1 MEYAAAILT
10 TYDENAGAVA
20 GALQMLSLV
29 DETRDWYGEVAV
41 AAQQWQPF
49 IDRGLAIDTW
59 LVMVATDLL

>member
-1 MEYAAAILT
+1 MPYAEAILS

-20 GALQMLSLV
+20 EALRMLSLV
-29 DETRDWYGEVAV
+29 DETRDWYGEVAA

-59 LVMVATDLL
+59 LVTVANDLL